1 MEVAVIMKMLPV
13 KATKYKTKNREVKE
27 YTNLFI
33 LNISLILLHVTLL
46 YSLLK

>member
-27 YTNLFI
+27 GK
-33 LNISLILLHVTLL
+33 LN
-46 YSLLK
+46 YSFGMDLESERI